1 MRDDFAVFIL
11 THGRAK
17 QQKTV
22 KTLKRCGYTGRLYLI
37 VDDEDKEL
45 DEYIRLYGSDVITF
59 SKREIEPCF
68 DTMTNKKNTDQL
80 YMPGMPVM
88 TLHTALG

>member
-45 DEYIRLYGSDVITF
+45 DEYMLIISMLALL
-59 SKREIEPCF
+59 
-68 DTMTNKKNTDQL
+68 TNKIL
-80 YMPGMPVM
+80 S
-88 TLHTALG
+88 

>member
-37 VDDEDKEL
+37 VDETKSWMSIYACMVQML
-45 DEYIRLYGSDVITF
+45 SHFQSVKLNR
-59 SKREIEPCF
+59 
-68 DTMTNKKNTDQL
+68 
-80 YMPGMPVM
+80 
-88 TLHTALG
+88 ALIQ

>member
-59 SKREIEPCF
+59 SKREIEP
-68 DTMTNKKNTDQL
+68 
-80 YMPGMPVM
+80 
-88 TLHTALG
+88 